1 MAKYDIDIITTGKL
15 TPAEKQS
22 LTNAVTDQIERK
34 VKQYDVYLTESGLD
48 ASSIIHGKAI
58 VLREGLIAPLVA
70 IHFTDEKLD
79 GAAIDDKEILALYE
93 TAKAAEETYNGFD
106 ASETTTRTLI
116 SKIVK

>member
-1 MAKYDIDIITTGKL
+1 MAEYDINLITTGKL

-34 VKQYDVYLTESGLD
+34 VKQYDVYLTKSGLD

-79 GAAIDDKEILALYE
+79 TTAMEDKEIVALYE

-106 ASETTTRTLI
+106 ANEAITKTLI
-116 SKIVK
+116 SKIAK